1 MLQKL
6 KTALK
11 NHQNFNRHPV
21 ALSKGTIFAKM
32 MLIFASFYT
41 SEMTGI
47 LVLKCAN

>member
-11 NHQNFNRHPV
+11 NHQNFNRHTI
-21 ALSKGTIFAKM
+21 AFSKGTIFAKM

-41 SEMTGI
+41 SKIKGA
-47 LVLKCAN
+47 LVLKCRN